1 MSERMG
7 SLCRNEIVITE
18 GVFYHLII
26 FMEYQVKRPP
36 RYGSESYLG
45 CLVLIQ

>member
-18 GVFYHLII
+18 GVFHHLII
-26 FMEYQVKRPP
+26 FMEYQVKRLP
-36 RYGSESYLG
+36 RYGSEGYLG
-45 CLVLIQ
+45 CLVLI